1 MPPGTGFPFRRLL
14 RLAGLRLHRG
24 SLDTD
29 RVENTIPL
37 LFTDRCLVTAGC
49 YDSTV
54 LALSE
59 YATILCHVD
68 PLLGNDF
75 ETKNEITSAAR

>member
-1 MPPGTGFPFRRLL
+1 MTYFIF
-14 RLAGLRLHRG
+14 ACAAI
-24 SLDTD
+24 DTD
-29 RVENTIPL
+29 CAENTIPL
-37 LFTDRCLVTAGC
+37 LFTDRWLVTAGC
-49 YDSTV
+49 CDFTV

-75 ETKNEITSAAR
+75 ETKNEITSVARQQILNMQVYATVTE